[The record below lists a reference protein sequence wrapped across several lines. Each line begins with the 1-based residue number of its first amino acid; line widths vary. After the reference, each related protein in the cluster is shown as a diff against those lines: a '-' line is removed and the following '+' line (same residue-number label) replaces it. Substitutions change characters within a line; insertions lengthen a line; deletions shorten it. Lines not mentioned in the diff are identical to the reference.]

1 MQVPTAQPI
10 TAGGVTQ
17 PLGDSWSAGDPRWGL
32 TQVVFAWVLV
42 TQGSLQDRETS
53 LAPQRFSCAESP
65 RRAGKGDICLPA
77 PPCEWPGALLG
88 EQRVLG
94 VDLGSRTAGPA
105 PPPEEHR
112 RTPVFCAEGPG
123 PRPGTARGRPPGDTC
138 GVVARCG
145 FRARRQGTLWCAP
158 PGSPCPRLARTPLGA
173 HCRRTA
179 FSVLLLTPVTLSPP
193 AIRIPQNRGLRG
205 CQQHG
210 APARLGLP
218 HLLAAPAAE
227 GKGPRSHVLWATL
240 LQALASRPPREPR
253 PQGGSGDPLPPLV
266 LGAGRAEL
274 AWSWAGQPFPRAPAL
289 PGAVGAQRLPAV
301 ARLWRPGE
309 GHVTARV
316 LGDGF
321 PPLSLGPAG
330 LGGSRRQQRPRLRRE
345 HRRLSPAA
353 SGVSSWRFSR
363 SGSEAPRG
371 SCATRL
377 RLLPPA
383 PAPSPPGPAE
393 RALLQPRGFLLRP
406 FPLSP

>member
-1 MQVPTAQPI
+1 MH
-10 TAGGVTQ
+10 
-17 PLGDSWSAGDPRWGL
+17 
-32 TQVVFAWVLV
+32 
-42 TQGSLQDRETS
+42 GSLSHRGLCRTGKR
-53 LAPQRFSCAESP
+53 ASP
-65 RRAGKGDICLPA
+65 RRGFPVLSPPDGQVKETCLPA

-105 PPPEEHR
+105 PPPEEHG

-253 PQGGSGDPLPPLV
+253 PGRERGPFATPCPGCGP
-266 LGAGRAEL
+266 GRASLEL
-274 AWSWAGQPFPRAPAL
+274 GW
-289 PGAVGAQRLPAV
+289 PAV
-301 ARLWRPGE
+301 PSGAR
-309 GHVTARV
+309 
-316 LGDGF
+316 
-321 PPLSLGPAG
+321 PAWCC
-330 LGGSRRQQRPRLRRE
+330 R
-345 HRRLSPAA
+345 HPAA
-353 SGVSSWRFSR
+353 PCRGPSV
-363 SGSEAPRG
+363 APW
-371 SCATRL
+371 
-377 RLLPPA
+377 
-383 PAPSPPGPAE
+383 
-393 RALLQPRGFLLRP
+393 
-406 FPLSP
+406 